1 MHSAG
6 VERHHPI
13 RMMSNS
19 SPAHYVHGNGSPSGA
34 PQPKGPPMS
43 FWDFLWFFFWTYIFI
58 SFIVILF
65 QMFADLFRDRNLNGW
80 AKALWII
87 FLVFVPFLG
96 ALIYLVVR
104 GRGMAERQAARMMVA
119 QADNDAYIRTV
130 ASSSSP
136 SATDDIA
143 KAKALLD
150 SGAISQTEYDAL
162 KARAIG

>member
-1 MHSAG
+1 
-6 VERHHPI
+6 
-13 RMMSNS
+13 
-19 SPAHYVHGNGSPSGA
+19 
-34 PQPKGPPMS
+34 MS

-58 SFIVILF
+58 SFIIILF
-65 QMFADLFRDRNLNGW
+65 QMFADLFRDRSLNGW

-87 FLVFVPFLG
+87 FLVFIPFLG

-150 SGAISQTEYDAL
+150 SGAITQAEYDAL

>member
-1 MHSAG
+1 
-6 VERHHPI
+6 
-13 RMMSNS
+13 
-19 SPAHYVHGNGSPSGA
+19 
-34 PQPKGPPMS
+34 MS

-58 SFIVILF
+58 SFIIILF
-65 QMFADLFRDRNLNGW
+65 QMFVDLFRDRSLNGW

-130 ASSSSP
+130 AASSSP

-150 SGAISQTEYDAL
+150 SGAISQAEYDAL

>member
-1 MHSAG
+1 
-6 VERHHPI
+6 
-13 RMMSNS
+13 
-19 SPAHYVHGNGSPSGA
+19 
-34 PQPKGPPMS
+34 MS

-58 SFIVILF
+58 SFIIILF
-65 QMFADLFRDRNLNGW
+65 QMFADLFRDRSLNGW

-119 QADNDAYIRTV
+119 QSESDAYIRTV
-130 ASSSSP
+130 AASSGT

-150 SGAISQTEYDAL
+150 SGAISQAEYDAL

>member
-1 MHSAG
+1 
-6 VERHHPI
+6 
-13 RMMSNS
+13 
-19 SPAHYVHGNGSPSGA
+19 
-34 PQPKGPPMS
+34 MS
-43 FWDFLWFFFWTYIFI
+43 FWDYLWLFFWTYIFI

-65 QMFADLFRDRNLNGW
+65 QMFADLFRDRSLNGW

-119 QADNDAYIRTV
+119 QSENDAYIRTV
-130 ASSSSP
+130 AASSSASP
-136 SATDDIA
+136 TDDIA
-143 KAKALLD
+143 KAKGLLD
-150 SGAISQTEYDAL
+150 SGAISQAEYDAL

>member
-1 MHSAG
+1 
-6 VERHHPI
+6 
-13 RMMSNS
+13 
-19 SPAHYVHGNGSPSGA
+19 
-34 PQPKGPPMS
+34 MS

-65 QMFADLFRDRNLNGW
+65 QMFADLFRDRSLNGW

-119 QADNDAYIRTV
+119 QSENDAYIRTV
-130 ASSSSP
+130 ASTTAPSP
-136 SATDDIA
+136 TDDIA

-150 SGAISQTEYDAL
+150 SGAITQAEYDAL
-162 KARAIG
+162 KARAIA

>member
-1 MHSAG
+1 
-6 VERHHPI
+6 
-13 RMMSNS
+13 
-19 SPAHYVHGNGSPSGA
+19 
-34 PQPKGPPMS
+34 MS

-58 SFIVILF
+58 SFIIILF

-119 QADNDAYIRTV
+119 QSENDAYIRTV
-130 ASSSSP
+130 AASAPASSGG

-143 KAKALLD
+143 KAKGLLD
-150 SGAISQTEYDAL
+150 SGAITQAEYDAL
-162 KARAIG
+162 KARAIGS

>member
-1 MHSAG
+1 
-6 VERHHPI
+6 
-13 RMMSNS
+13 
-19 SPAHYVHGNGSPSGA
+19 
-34 PQPKGPPMS
+34 MS

-65 QMFADLFRDRNLNGW
+65 QMFADLFRDRSLNGW

-119 QADNDAYIRTV
+119 QSESDAYIRTV
-130 ASSSSP
+130 AASSSASP
-136 SATDDIA
+136 TDDIA
-143 KAKALLD
+143 KAKGLLD
-150 SGAISQTEYDAL
+150 SGAISQAEYDAL